1 MKVLNVD
8 KTYRNQ
14 DTGAKGRGGEGM
26 FPNLAAALV
35 DSGPE
40 SVNRLNVPNAEKQ
53 M

>member
-1 MKVLNVD
+1 MLTKPIEIR
-8 KTYRNQ
+8 TRGQ
-14 DTGAKGRGGEGM
+14 RGGGEGM

-40 SVNRLNVPNAEKQ
+40 SVNRLNAPNTEKQ

>member
-8 KTYRNQ
+8 KTYKNQ
-14 DTGAKGRGGEGM
+14 DTGAKVGEGM
-26 FPNLAAALV
+26 FPNLAATLA

-40 SVNRLNVPNAEKQ
+40 SLNRLNAPNAEKQ

>member
-1 MKVLNVD
+1 MLTKPIEIR
-8 KTYRNQ
+8 TRGQ
-14 DTGAKGRGGEGM
+14 RGGGGEGM

>member
-1 MKVLNVD
+1 ML
-8 KTYRNQ
+8 
-14 DTGAKGRGGEGM
+14 AKPIEIRTRGQGGMEGM

-40 SVNRLNVPNAEKQ
+40 SVNRLNAPNAEKQ